1 MNKVES
7 KIAAA
12 LTSALALGAM
22 DAAIAADG
30 DVTLKKGWNFVS
42 ANALKSDT
50 TKYQLKDLLASDS
63 TAKAYIYDEN
73 GWSLWSASKELTSD
87 ANSQLDPNQG
97 VWIEVGAE
105 ITINLSGLDQPF
117 DGGSDLIGGW
127 NMVGVGTI
135 ETVADLRDH
144 MRPLTNSKLIREVI
158 LFDGGSWNS
167 VDLLKEYK

>member
-1 MNKVES
+1 MLFSRLGGVNGYDQSGFSALVVVRLYTENIRNYKVMNKVES

-12 LTSALALGAM
+12 LTSALVLGAM

-73 GWSLWSASKELTSD
+73 G
-87 ANSQLDPNQG
+87 
-97 VWIEVGAE
+97 
-105 ITINLSGLDQPF
+105 
-117 DGGSDLIGGW
+117 
-127 NMVGVGTI
+127 
-135 ETVADLRDH
+135 
-144 MRPLTNSKLIREVI
+144 
-158 LFDGGSWNS
+158 
-167 VDLLKEYK
+167 